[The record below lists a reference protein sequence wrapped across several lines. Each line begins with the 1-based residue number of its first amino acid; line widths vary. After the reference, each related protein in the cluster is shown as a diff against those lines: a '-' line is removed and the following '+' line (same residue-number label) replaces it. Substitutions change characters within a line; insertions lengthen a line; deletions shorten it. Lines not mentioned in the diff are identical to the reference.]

1 MTQAVNYQLAPLQG
15 SSYAVACFEEIKYGA
30 EKLPDKNLSHLGD
43 GMLYSM
49 LIKRVWKIKA
59 LGPLM
64 LVGPYLSDEVKEA

>member
-30 EKLPDKNLSHLGD
+30 EKLPDKNLSHFRD

>member
-30 EKLPDKNLSHLGD
+30 EKLLDKNLSHFRD

-49 LIKRVWKIKA
+49 LIKRV
-59 LGPLM
+59 
-64 LVGPYLSDEVKEA
+64 